1 MFTFA
6 PTANA
11 GRAGEVIHAAL
22 RHCRYAAIFAGVRR
36 QKCLKSLFSSQLGP
50 FEQPFELPVSRM

>member
-6 PTANA
+6 PTALA
-11 GRAGEVIHAAL
+11 GRAGKVIHAAI
-22 RHCRYAAIFAGVRR
+22 RHCRFAAIFAGVRQ

-50 FEQPFELPVSRM
+50 FEQPIELSVSRM